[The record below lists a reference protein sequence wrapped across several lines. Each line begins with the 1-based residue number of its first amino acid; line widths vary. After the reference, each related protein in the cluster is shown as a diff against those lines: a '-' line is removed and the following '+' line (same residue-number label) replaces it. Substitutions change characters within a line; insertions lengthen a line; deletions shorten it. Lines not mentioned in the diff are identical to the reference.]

1 VSVIRLVYPILL
13 ESLGHPERKQLLC
26 WARIRTAKAKFVE
39 MGATAVAPFFL
50 FCFVYNMHIP

>member
-1 VSVIRLVYPILL
+1 
-13 ESLGHPERKQLLC
+13 LGHPERKQLLC